1 MEGAGKAAR
10 NGEAAMEQGAGGRP
24 RGDAGE
30 SARKSVSKDDRDQGG
45 GRSRGLAAGANP
57 FDLLH
62 PAVAVVYFAAL
73 LVLAMTTMHPVY
85 LMLAWAGSLSCRA
98 GMHGWHEAAGTLR
111 WQLPVVAIIALANC
125 LFVGSGSTMILQIG
139 VRAFYAEALFYGA
152 CSGLML
158 CCVLLVFQNASDVLT
173 SDKVMAVLGRRLPT
187 VSLMVSMTMRLVPQ
201 FARRGDEIRDTAR
214 ACTAAAGPR
223 DHPMGELEDDEA
235 APGTDKDGAEEDEM
249 AEGEAGEGGA
259 DEEGGVRRRRREA
272 KSSRRRGRIRESLRL
287 VTVLMGWGME
297 DSLETADAMKA
308 RGWGAAERRTTYQRY
323 RFRRTDTAALIAVV
337 LLAVASAATAW
348 TAVGELS
355 FYPVISGLAPWWSYA
370 PFALFAFAPS
380 ILSALIGEEDA

>member
-1 MEGAGKAAR
+1 MGGAGKAAR
-10 NGEAAMEQGAGGRP
+10 AGETAALEQGAGGEP
-24 RGDAGE
+24 RGDAGG
-30 SARKSVSKDDRDQGG
+30 SARKSVSKDAHDQDG
-45 GRSRGLAAGANP
+45 GRSRGHAAGASP

-62 PAVAVVYFAAL
+62 PTVAVVYFSAF
-73 LVLAMTTMHPVY
+73 LVLSMTAMHPVY
-85 LMLAWAGSLSCRA
+85 LVLAWAGALSCRA
-98 GMHGWHEAAGTLR
+98 GMHGWREAAGTLR
-111 WQLPVVAIIALANC
+111 WQLPVVAIIAVANC
-125 LFVGSGSTMILQIG
+125 LFVGSGSTELLHVG

-201 FARRGDEIRDTAR
+201 FARRGDEVRGAAR
-214 ACTAAAGPR
+214 ACTAATRPR
-223 DHPMGELEDDEA
+223 DHPMGELQDDEA
-235 APGTDKDGAEEDEM
+235 APDTGKGEAEEDKM
-249 AEGEAGEGGA
+249 TEGEAGEGG
-259 DEEGGVRRRRREA
+259 VRRGRREA
-272 KSSRRRGRIRESLRL
+272 KSRHRRGRIRESLRL

-323 RFRRTDTAALIAVV
+323 RFRRTDTVVLLAVA
-337 LLAVASAATAW
+337 LLAVASAAAAW

>member
-1 MEGAGKAAR
+1 MGSAGKAAR
-10 NGEAAMEQGAGGRP
+10 TGGAAVEQGAGGQP
-24 RGDAGE
+24 HGNHSVHDQDGD
-30 SARKSVSKDDRDQGG
+30 
-45 GRSRGLAAGANP
+45 RSRGSAAGASP

-73 LVLAMTTMHPVY
+73 LVLSMTAMHPVY
-85 LMLAWAGSLSCRA
+85 LALAWAGALACRA
-98 GMHGWHEAAGTLR
+98 GMHGWREAAGTLR

-125 LFVGSGSTMILQIG
+125 LFVGSGSTVLLRIG

-201 FARRGDEIRDTAR
+201 FARRGDEIRNTAR

-223 DHPMGELEDDEA
+223 DHHMGELMDEDDE
-235 APGTDKDGAEEDEM
+235 GTSSADAGVDS
-249 AEGEAGEGGA
+249 AGEDGTTSQK
-259 DEEGGVRRRRREA
+259 REA
-272 KSSRRRGRIRESLRL
+272 KRSRRRGRIRESLRL
-287 VTVLMGWGME
+287 ITVLMGWGME

-323 RFRRTDTAALIAVV
+323 RFRRTDTAVLLAVA
-337 LLAVASAATAW
+337 LLAVASAAAAW

-380 ILSALIGEEDA
+380 ILSALMGEEDA

>member
-1 MEGAGKAAR
+1 MGGAGKAAR
-10 NGEAAMEQGAGGRP
+10 NGEAAMEQGAGGEP

-30 SARKSVSKDDRDQGG
+30 GARKSVSKDDRDRDG
-45 GRSRGLAAGANP
+45 GRSRGPAAGASP

-62 PAVAVVYFAAL
+62 PAVAVVYFSAL
-73 LVLAMTTMHPVY
+73 LVLAMTAMHPVY
-85 LMLAWAGSLSCRA
+85 LALAWAGALSCRA
-98 GMHGWHEAAGTLR
+98 GMHGWREAAGTLR
-111 WQLPVVAIIALANC
+111 WQLPVVAVIALANC
-125 LFVGSGSTMILQIG
+125 LFVGSGSTVLLRIG

-158 CCVLLVFQNASDVLT
+158 CCVLLVFQNASNVLT

-201 FARRGDEIRDTAR
+201 FAQRGDEIRNTAR

-249 AEGEAGEGGA
+249 AEDEAGEGG
-259 DEEGGVRRRRREA
+259 VRRQRREA
-272 KSSRRRGRIRESLRL
+272 KRRRRRGRIRESLRL
-287 VTVLMGWGME
+287 ITVLMGWGME

-323 RFRRTDTAALIAVV
+323 RFRRIDTMALIAVA
-337 LLAVASAATAW
+337 LLAVASAAAAW

-380 ILSALIGEEDA
+380 ILGALIGEEDA

>member
-1 MEGAGKAAR
+1 MGGAEDAVRVDGTAVDQ
-10 NGEAAMEQGAGGRP
+10 EAGGEP
-24 RGDAGE
+24 RGDAGG
-30 SARKSVSKDDRDQGG
+30 SARKSVSKDAHDRDG
-45 GRSRGLAAGANP
+45 GRSRSSAVGASP

-62 PAVAVVYFAAL
+62 PAVAVVYFFAL
-73 LVLAMTTMHPVY
+73 LVLAMTAMHPVY
-85 LMLAWAGSLSCRA
+85 LALAWAGALACRA
-98 GMHGWHEAAGTLR
+98 GMHGWREAAGTLR
-111 WQLPVVAIIALANC
+111 WQLPVVAVIAVANC
-125 LFVGSGSTMILQIG
+125 LFVGSGSTVILQIG

-201 FARRGDEIRDTAR
+201 FARRGEEVRGAAR

-223 DHPMGELEDDEA
+223 DHPMGELMDDDDEGA
-235 APGTDKDGAEEDEM
+235 SSADAGEAEEDEV
-249 AEGEAGEGGA
+249 AEGGA
-259 DEEGGVRRRRREA
+259 SEGGVRRGRREA
-272 KSSRRRGRIRESLRL
+272 KRRRRRRRIRESLRL

-323 RFRRTDTAALIAVV
+323 RFRRTDTVVLIAVV
-337 LLAVASAATAW
+337 LLAVASAAAAW
-348 TAVGELS
+348 TAVGEFS

-380 ILSALIGEEDA
+380 ILGALLGEEDA

>member
-1 MEGAGKAAR
+1 MGGSGKAVHA
-10 NGEAAMEQGAGGRP
+10 GGATVEQGTGGEP
-24 RGDAGE
+24 HGDH
-30 SARKSVSKDDRDQGG
+30 SVHDQGG
-45 GRSRGLAAGANP
+45 GRSRSSATGASP

-73 LVLAMTTMHPVY
+73 LVLSMTAMHPVY
-85 LMLAWAGSLSCRA
+85 LVLAWAGALACRA
-98 GMHGWHEAAGTLR
+98 GMHGWREAAGTLR
-111 WQLPVVAIIALANC
+111 WQLPVVAVIALANC
-125 LFVGSGSTMILQIG
+125 LFVGSGSTVLLRIG
-139 VRAFYAEALFYGA
+139 TRAFYAEALFYGA

-223 DHPMGELEDDEA
+223 DHPMRELEDDEA

-249 AEGEAGEGGA
+249 AEGEAGEGG
-259 DEEGGVRRRRREA
+259 VRRQRREA
-272 KSSRRRGRIRESLRL
+272 KRQRRRGRIRESLRL

-323 RFRRTDTAALIAVV
+323 RFRRIDTVALIAMV
-337 LLAVASAATAW
+337 LLAVASAAAAW

-380 ILSALIGEEDA
+380 ILSALMGEEDA